1 MAGQQGIRIKA
12 RIELFGPGRGGR
24 SLPIRGS
31 FRASHNFGDSDN
43 REMDSGVLEF
53 ASGEFLM
60 PGQSKEMEL
69 TLAMRPDLEEV
80 LKPGREWRIQEGHR
94 HIGRGVVLQVLQ
106 RTGR

>member
-1 MAGQQGIRIKA
+1 MSKAGIRIRAK
-12 RIELFGPGRGGR
+12 IELFGPGRCGR
-24 SLPIRGS
+24 TIPIRGS
-31 FRASHNFGDSDN
+31 FRPSHNFGDSDS

-53 ASGEFLM
+53 PSGEFLM

-69 TLAMRPDLEEV
+69 TLAMRPGLEEL

-106 RTGR
+106 KTGR